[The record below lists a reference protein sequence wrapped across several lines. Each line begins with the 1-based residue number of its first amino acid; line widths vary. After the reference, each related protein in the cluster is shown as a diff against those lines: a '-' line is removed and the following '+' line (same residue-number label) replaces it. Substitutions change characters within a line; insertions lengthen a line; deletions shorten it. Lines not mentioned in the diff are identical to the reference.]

1 MIEQSTLDF
10 LKKLAKNNNKEWF
23 DKNRDSYLKAKQ
35 NVEGFT
41 AKLINEIAKFH
52 PEVGTLNPKKC
63 VFRIFRDVR
72 FSKDK
77 SPYKSNLGAYINV
90 GGKNSNTAG
99 YYLHIQPNG
108 KSMLAGGMYM
118 PESKILNAVRQEIDY
133 NTKEFKS
140 IIQKKSFKNTFGE
153 LQGEKLKTVP
163 KGYDKEHPEIEL
175 LKFKSYIVWKQL
187 SDKELTQKYFLKKT
201 AATFKELY
209 PFNNFLNRAVF

>member
-10 LKKLAKNNNKEWF
+10 LKKLSKNNNKVWF
-23 DKNRDSYLKAKQ
+23 DKNREAYLKAKQ
-35 NVEGFT
+35 NIEEFT
-41 AKLINEIAKFH
+41 TKLINEIAKFH
-52 PEVGTLNPKKC
+52 PEIGTLNPKKC

-77 SPYKSNLGAYINV
+77 SPYKSNMGAYISE
-90 GGKNSNTAG
+90 GGKAGVKAG

-108 KSMLAGGMYM
+108 KSMLAGGMYH
-118 PESKILNAVRQEIDY
+118 PESKVLNAIRQEIDY

-175 LKFKSYIVWKQL
+175 LKFKSYIVWQQID
-187 SDKELTQKYFLKKT
+187 DKALTQKDFLKKT
-201 AATFKELY
+201 TATFKELY
-209 PFNNFLNRAVF
+209 PFNNFLNRAIS